1 MKQISGKMKFVFF
14 IIAIILILGIAMILT
29 KGFEKN
35 ILYSDHVRLEITL
48 NDLEKEK
55 VEEAIKEVFGNSA
68 TIQTVGDF
76 EDTITISVQNLEENK
91 RAELEE
97 KLKEQNNGEEVEI
110 NQVEVGRIN
119 LRDIVIPYALPMG
132 IVVILFAI
140 YMGIKYYALPMG
152 IVVILFAIYMGIK
165 YRKKEMLKHIGIP
178 VICFVLAE
186 AIYACIFAIFRI
198 PVGNYFMPLAVTVGI
213 ITLMISAICMER
225 KKIK

>member
-140 YMGIKYYALPMG
+140 YMGIKY
-152 IVVILFAIYMGIK
+152 
-165 YRKKEMLKHIGIP
+165 RKKEMLKHIGIP

-198 PVGNYFMPLAVTVGI
+198 LVGYYFMLLEVTVGI
-213 ITLMISAICMER
+213 IKLMIIAICMER

>member
-140 YMGIKYYALPMG
+140 YMGIKY
-152 IVVILFAIYMGIK
+152 
-165 YRKKEMLKHIGIP
+165 RKKEMLKHIGIP